1 MPNEP
6 HLHLAEPVSDLR
18 LSSSLTA
25 RVSAALC
32 AALRYCSHASITRRR
47 PQQAP
52 TARYV
57 ACAPTTGTLNRDLSP
72 SDIHSNIMTDV
83 SDGRTGRMPPRSRS
97 NFAARTAT
105 DASQRLHRR
114 SFAQN
119 SPPPNERTPL
129 LDGVHEPDVQ
139 EEDHGVEW
147 LRSWFCNTFHL
158 SRSKSH
164 SSSQNGN
171 RKASSEAPKPRPGA
185 FPRPVGGTDKLGT
198 FAGVFVPVTLNVLS
212 ILMFLRFG
220 FILGQTGVVGMMGE

>member
-1 MPNEP
+1 
-6 HLHLAEPVSDLR
+6 
-18 LSSSLTA
+18 
-25 RVSAALC
+25 
-32 AALRYCSHASITRRR
+32 
-47 PQQAP
+47 
-52 TARYV
+52 
-57 ACAPTTGTLNRDLSP
+57 
-72 SDIHSNIMTDV
+72 
-83 SDGRTGRMPPRSRS
+83 MPPRSHS

-114 SFAQN
+114 SFAQS

-129 LDGVHEPDVQ
+129 LDGPSDTNAQ

-158 SRSKSH
+158 SRSRSD
-164 SSSQNGN
+164 SSNQHG
-171 RKASSEAPKPRPGA
+171 RHKASGDASKPRPGA

-220 FILGQTGVVGMMGE
+220 FILGQTGVVGMMGKRSRCGAESLSDSRPTTQGQMTANCEALLLLRAHLARVVN

>member
-1 MPNEP
+1 M
-6 HLHLAEPVSDLR
+6 
-18 LSSSLTA
+18 A
-25 RVSAALC
+25 R
-32 AALRYCSHASITRRR
+32 
-47 PQQAP
+47 
-52 TARYV
+52 
-57 ACAPTTGTLNRDLSP
+57 APTTGTLNPNPSH
-72 SDIHSNIMTDV
+72 SDISNRTMTDV
-83 SDGRTGRMPPRSRS
+83 SDGHSARMPPRSRS

-114 SFAQN
+114 SFAQS
-119 SPPPNERTPL
+119 SPPPSERTPL
-129 LDGVHEPDVQ
+129 LDGAHRSDVQ

-164 SSSQNGN
+164 SSSQHGV
-171 RKASSEAPKPRPGA
+171 RKVSSEASKPRPGA

-220 FILGQTGVVGMMGE
+220 FILGQTGVVGMMGEQLQR

>member
-1 MPNEP
+1 
-6 HLHLAEPVSDLR
+6 
-18 LSSSLTA
+18 
-25 RVSAALC
+25 
-32 AALRYCSHASITRRR
+32 
-47 PQQAP
+47 
-52 TARYV
+52 
-57 ACAPTTGTLNRDLSP
+57 
-72 SDIHSNIMTDV
+72 MTDV
-83 SDGRTGRMPPRSRS
+83 GHGQTRPLPPRSHS

-114 SFAQN
+114 SFAQS

-129 LDGVHEPDVQ
+129 LDGPPDSTVQ

-147 LRSWFCNTFHL
+147 LRGWFCNTFHL

-164 SSSQNGN
+164 SSN
-171 RKASSEAPKPRPGA
+171 RHVSRKDISKPRPGA

-220 FILGQTGVVGMMGE
+220 FILGQTGVVGMMGKSFRVVYFSELFTAIYLTCDVAVIANVEVRCGYGL